1 MEYTVNHLAK
11 LSGVSTRTLRYYDKI
26 GLLKPLRIGS
36 NGYRIYGDEQID
48 LLQQILFYRN
58 LDFCLEDIKSIVTA
72 PDFDREQA
80 LADHLI
86 MLEAR
91 RQQMELLIQ
100 NVKKTMASMKGEA
113 VMNDAEKFE
122 GFKKDLIKE
131 NEETYGQEVRS
142 RYGDHTIDTSNAKLA
157 GMTPAQWNEAQQ
169 LEETIGRLLTEAI
182 QTANPASPIAQ
193 ELCETHKIWL
203 TMFWPDNTYT
213 KEAHLALAK
222 GYVTD
227 PRFKAYYDKIVT
239 GGAEFLRDA
248 LTIYCSMQ

>member
-58 LDFCLEDIKSIVTA
+58 LDFRLEDIKSIVTA

-91 RQQMELLIQ
+91 RQQMELLI
-100 NVKKTMASMKGEA
+100 
-113 VMNDAEKFE
+113 
-122 GFKKDLIKE
+122 
-131 NEETYGQEVRS
+131 
-142 RYGDHTIDTSNAKLA
+142 
-157 GMTPAQWNEAQQ
+157 
-169 LEETIGRLLTEAI
+169 
-182 QTANPASPIAQ
+182 
-193 ELCETHKIWL
+193 
-203 TMFWPDNTYT
+203 
-213 KEAHLALAK
+213 
-222 GYVTD
+222 
-227 PRFKAYYDKIVT
+227 
-239 GGAEFLRDA
+239 
-248 LTIYCSMQ
+248 

>member
-26 GLLKPLRIGS
+26 GLLKPLRVNS
-36 NGYRIYGDEQID
+36 NGYRIYGDEQIN
-48 LLQQILFYRN
+48 LLQQILFYRD

-80 LADHLI
+80 LADHLV

-100 NVKKTMASMKGEA
+100 NVKKTIASMKGET

-122 GFKKDLIKE
+122 GFKKDFIKE
-131 NEETYGQEVRS
+131 NEETYGQEIRN
-142 RYGDHTIDTSNAKLA
+142 RYGDKTVDASNARLA
-157 GMTPAQWNEAQQ
+157 GMTQAQWNETKQ
-169 LEETIGRLLTEAI
+169 LEETIATLLVQAV
-182 QTANPASPIAQ
+182 QTGSPSSPTAQ
-193 ELCETHKIWL
+193 ELCETHKTWL

-213 KEAHLALAK
+213 KEGHLALAES
-222 GYVTD
+222 YVAD
-227 PRFKAYYDKIVT
+227 ARFKAYYDNIVE
-239 GGAEFLRDA
+239 GGAEFLRNA
-248 LTIYCSMQ
+248 LAVYCS

>member
-26 GLLKPLRIGS
+26 GLLKPLQVNS
-36 NGYRIYGDEQID
+36 NGYRIYGDEQIN
-48 LLQQILFYRN
+48 LLQQILFYRD

-80 LADHLI
+80 LADHLV

-100 NVKKTMASMKGEA
+100 NVKKTIASMKGET

-122 GFKKDLIKE
+122 GFKKDFIKE
-131 NEETYGQEVRS
+131 NEETYGQEIRN
-142 RYGDHTIDTSNAKLA
+142 RYGDKTVDASNARLA
-157 GMTPAQWNEAQQ
+157 GMTQDQWNETKQ
-169 LEETIGRLLTEAI
+169 LEETIATLLVQAI
-182 QTANPASPIAQ
+182 QTGSPSSPIAQ
-193 ELCETHKIWL
+193 KLCETHKTWL

-213 KEAHLALAK
+213 KEGHLALAES
-222 GYVTD
+222 YVAD
-227 PRFKAYYDKIVT
+227 ARFKAYYDNIIE
-239 GGAEFLRDA
+239 GGAEFLRNA
-248 LTIYCSMQ
+248 LAVYCS